1 MSAKSDK
8 AAYDSDPDK
17 FRDKSTKYRRN
28 NPERVM
34 VNNARLRANK
44 AGIPCTIT
52 HEDVVIPTHCP
63 LLGIPLDHTTGARHD
78 GSPTLDKIRP
88 ELGYVPGNVRV
99 VSWLANAVKRDL
111 TPEQLLTFAR
121 NIGPYLS

>member
-1 MSAKSDK
+1 MRQTLTSSGTEPLSSDV
-8 AAYDSDPDK
+8 
-17 FRDKSTKYRRN
+17 TTRN
-28 NPERVM
+28 EYWP
-34 VNNARLRANK
+34 NNARVRANK
-44 AGIPCTIT
+44 TGIPCTIT

-63 LLGIPLDHTTGARHD
+63 LLGIPLDHTKGVRHD

-121 NIGPYLS
+121 NIGPYLR